1 MAFFVRRKP
10 CWCSCKNFRTILWK
24 SLQYTQSYSWRN
36 RRSNNVSTICIDAD
50 EKTFEQVKKQLNRS
64 VEVIKVI
71 DYTDTS
77 IRTKEIM
84 FIKVKSLTEKQM
96 AEIFQMAEVFRF
108 LIKDMGKDSLLI
120 EAIRTETKND
130 SILKVFKE
138 RYTNI
143 EVVRGG
149 PVAIDC
155 ISMQDR

>member
-1 MAFFVRRKP
+1 MAFLVRRKP

-24 SLQYTQSYSWRN
+24 AYNIHSLTVGETEDPTMSRM
-36 RRSNNVSTICIDAD
+36 TICIDAD

-108 LIKDMGKDSLLI
+108 QGYGKRQLINRSNSYRD
-120 EAIRTETKND
+120 
-130 SILKVFKE
+130 KE
-138 RYTNI
+138 
-143 EVVRGG
+143 
-149 PVAIDC
+149 
-155 ISMQDR
+155 

>member
-1 MAFFVRRKP
+1 M
-10 CWCSCKNFRTILWK
+10 
-24 SLQYTQSYSWRN
+24 
-36 RRSNNVSTICIDAD
+36 NN
-50 EKTFEQVKKQLNRS
+50 
-64 VEVIKVI
+64 
-71 DYTDTS
+71 
-77 IRTKEIM
+77 KEISISILNNIDS
-84 FIKVKSLTEKQM
+84 FYNLIKIVNKDRYKIDKSLTEKQM